1 MAQNEHAARCF
12 SFFATE
18 AFPTR
23 EILLGVWRLNVL
35 ATTSGL
41 LLEVNVDAGEFP
53 IALLLQVFQ
62 LENDSVWL
70 VG

>member
-1 MAQNEHAARCF
+1 MSVLRGAFLPRDRQ
-12 SFFATE
+12 

-53 IALLLQVFQ
+53 IARTQTAQ
-62 LENDSVWL
+62 QHERKQDTQTH
-70 VG
+70 